1 MSVWLKPA
9 LRRKMRAMS
18 DESAPPEQAS
28 SAQSTSESSPK
39 PAAPSNPYVST
50 EDYVQSLLVTIILAL
65 FATTFLVQAF
75 KIPSASM
82 SPALLVGDHL
92 LVNKFIFAG
101 ERDAGK
107 WYDRILPYRAIRR
120 GDVLVFK
127 YPYEN
132 HPYFVKR
139 VIGLPGDRVRIAG
152 QHVYVNGAELNE
164 PYAVHD
170 PMRADPYMF
179 DFPPKNLDY
188 ISGEIPPDWANF
200 LSRNV
205 QHGEI
210 TVPADH
216 FFVLGDN
223 RDNSSDSRYWGFVP
237 RDAIV
242 GSPIFV
248 YWSLSPP
255 RQALPPAN
263 TRAQDI
269 EDFFKRLLGLPH
281 RTRWNRTLH
290 EVH

>member
-1 MSVWLKPA
+1 MNLWPKPA
-9 LRRKMRAMS
+9 VPRKMRAMT
-18 DESAPPEQAS
+18 DESAP
-28 SAQSTSESSPK
+28 AQPSVAPNTNESSPTH
-39 PAAPSNPYVST
+39 STGTNPYVGT

-101 ERDAGK
+101 ASDAGK

-120 GDVLVFK
+120 GDVIVFK

-139 VIGLPGDRVRIAG
+139 VIGLPGDRVRISG
-152 QHVYVNGAELNE
+152 QHVYVNGSELNE

-188 ISGEIPPDWANF
+188 ISGEIPPDWASF
-200 LSRNV
+200 LSHNV
-205 QHGEI
+205 EHREI

-237 RDAIV
+237 RNAIV
-242 GSPIFV
+242 GSPMFV

-255 RQALPPAN
+255 KQTLPPTT
-263 TRAQDI
+263 TRAQDL
-269 EDFFKRLLGLPH
+269 ENFFKRLLGLPH

>member
-1 MSVWLKPA
+1 MTEDA
-9 LRRKMRAMS
+9 
-18 DESAPPEQAS
+18 APSQAS
-28 SAQSTSESSPK
+28 SAQKTSENSSK
-39 PAAPSNPYVST
+39 PPAGTDSYVST
-50 EDYVQSLLVTIILAL
+50 EDYLQSLLVTIILAL

-101 ERDAGK
+101 TGDAGK

-120 GDVLVFK
+120 GDVIVFK

-132 HPYFVKR
+132 HPYYVKR
-139 VIGLPGDRVRIAG
+139 VIGVPHDRVRIAG
-152 QHVYVNGAELNE
+152 QRVFVNGSELNE

-179 DFPPKNLDY
+179 DFPPEDLDY
-188 ISGEIPPDWANF
+188 ISGEIPADWASF
-200 LSRNV
+200 LRHNV

-210 TVPADH
+210 VVPADH
-216 FFVLGDN
+216 YFVLGDN

-248 YWSLSPP
+248 YWSLRPP
-255 RQALPPAN
+255 KEALPPAN
-263 TRAQDI
+263 SRAQDL
-269 EDFFKRLLGLPH
+269 EYFLKRLLGVPH

>member
-1 MSVWLKPA
+1 MTEEA
-9 LRRKMRAMS
+9 
-18 DESAPPEQAS
+18 APSQAS
-28 SAQSTSESSPK
+28 SSQDRNESLPK
-39 PAAPSNPYVST
+39 PSAGKDPYVST
-50 EDYVQSLLVTIILAL
+50 EDYLQSLVVTIILAL

-101 ERDAGK
+101 ADDTGK
-107 WYDRILPYRAIRR
+107 WYDRILPYRDIRR
-120 GDVLVFK
+120 GDVVIFK

-132 HPYFVKR
+132 HPYYVKR
-139 VIGLPGDRVRIAG
+139 VIGVPADRVRIAG
-152 QHVYVNGAELNE
+152 QRVFVNGSELNE

-179 DFPPKNLDY
+179 DFPPRNVDE
-188 ISGEIPPDWANF
+188 ISGEIPAGWANF
-200 LSRNV
+200 LRCNV

-210 TVPADH
+210 VVPADH
-216 FFVLGDN
+216 YFVLGDN

-242 GSPIFV
+242 GSPTFV
-248 YWSLSPP
+248 YWSLRPP
-255 RQALPPAN
+255 REALPPAN
-263 TRAQDI
+263 SRAQDFENLFHRI
-269 EDFFKRLLGLPH
+269 LGLPH

>member
-1 MSVWLKPA
+1 MTEEA
-9 LRRKMRAMS
+9 
-18 DESAPPEQAS
+18 APSRAS
-28 SAQSTSESSPK
+28 SAQDTNESSPK
-39 PAAPSNPYVST
+39 PPAGTDMYIGT
-50 EDYVQSLLVTIILAL
+50 EDYLQSLVVTIILAL

-92 LVNKFIFAG
+92 LVNKFVFAG
-101 ERDAGK
+101 ADDAGK
-107 WYDRILPYRAIRR
+107 WYDRILPYRVIRR
-120 GDVLVFK
+120 GDVVVFK

-132 HPYFVKR
+132 HPYYVKR
-139 VIGLPGDRVRIAG
+139 IIGVPGDHVRIAG
-152 QHVYVNGAELNE
+152 QRVFVNGSELNE

-179 DFPPKNLDY
+179 DFPPKSVNDV
-188 ISGEIPPDWANF
+188 SGEIPAGWANF
-200 LSRNV
+200 LRHNV

-210 TVPADH
+210 VVPADH
-216 FFVLGDN
+216 YFVLGDN

-248 YWSLSPP
+248 YWSLRPP
-255 RQALPPAN
+255 REALPQAN
-263 TRAQDI
+263 SRAQNF
-269 EDFFKRLLGLPH
+269 ENLFKRLLGLPH

>member
-1 MSVWLKPA
+1 MIEDA
-9 LRRKMRAMS
+9 
-18 DESAPPEQAS
+18 APTQAS
-28 SAQSTSESSPK
+28 SAQKTESSPT
-39 PAAPSNPYVST
+39 PAAGTDPYVST
-50 EDYVQSLLVTIILAL
+50 EDYLRSLVVTIILAL

-101 ERDAGK
+101 AGGASK

-120 GDVLVFK
+120 GDVIVFK

-132 HPYFVKR
+132 HPYYVKR
-139 VIGLPGDRVRIAG
+139 VIGVPGDRVRIAG
-152 QHVYVNGAELNE
+152 QHVFVNGSELNE

-179 DFPPKNLDY
+179 DFPPEDLDY
-188 ISGEIPPDWANF
+188 ISGEIPADWASF
-200 LSRNV
+200 LRHNV

-210 TVPADH
+210 VVPADDY
-216 FFVLGDN
+216 FVLGDN

-248 YWSLSPP
+248 YWSLRPP
-255 RQALPPAN
+255 QQAIPPAN
-263 TRAQDI
+263 SRAQDF
-269 EDFFKRLLGLPH
+269 ENLFKRMLGLPH